1 MKAIQY
7 CDLAGAR
14 GVRRRA
20 RGLVGVCCFPTRN
33 PARSAGRGTSL
44 VPASCLRAGP
54 RKNLE
59 AHGGLAWEVSR
70 VYACCGRN
78 GNLLLVVFLVED
90 SVLLVLIFGDEIADV
105 LVRLLELHLVH
116 ALSLVPVEES
126 LPLVHRAELGGQ
138 SLEDALQ
145 S

>member
-33 PARSAGRGTSL
+33 PARSAGRGASL
-44 VPASCLRAGP
+44 VPASFSRAGP

-59 AHGGLAWEVSR
+59 AYGGFALEVSR
-70 VYACCGRN
+70 GYACRGSN
-78 GNLLLVVFLVED
+78 GNLLVLVLLVED
-90 SVLLVLIFGDEIADV
+90 GILLVLILGDEIADV
-105 LVRLLELHLVH
+105 LVRLLELHLV
-116 ALSLVPVEES
+116 
-126 LPLVHRAELGGQ
+126 
-138 SLEDALQ
+138 
-145 S
+145 